1 MILGYQMRNKLN
13 ADLITAMKAKDKRR
27 SATLRLINAAIKDR
41 DIEAHGKGKEPIS
54 DEEILVLLQKMVKQR
69 AESIEIY
76 AKAGREDLEQQE
88 RDEVAIIEK
97 YLPQP
102 LGKEE
107 VAREIDL
114 AIEQTGAQSLRDM
127 GKIVGALKAKFPG
140 RIDFG
145 KASKLVKEKLGG

>member
-1 MILGYQMRNKLN
+1 MRDKLN
-13 ADLITAMKAKDKRR
+13 ADLIVAIKAKDKRR

-41 DIEAHGKGKEPIS
+41 DIEARGKGKENIS
-54 DEEILVLLQKMVKQR
+54 DEEILTLLQKMVKQR

-76 AKAGREDLEQQE
+76 AKAGRDDLEQQE
-88 RDEVAIIEK
+88 RDEVVIIEH

-102 LGKEE
+102 LGEEE
-107 VAREIDL
+107 VASEIAL
-114 AIEQTGAQSLRDM
+114 AIEETGAQSLRDM
-127 GKIVGALKAKFPG
+127 GKVVGVLKAKFPA